1 MKPQTFGRN
10 HDIGRMVPIQ
20 CVKDDTLRD
29 LNIKDACFGL
39 LIIYEGTVNFQI
51 GDLSFEATGP
61 CFVCFDESS
70 SPTILRKRGVK
81 CDSV

>member
-10 HDIGRMVPIQ
+10 HDIGRVVPVQ

-39 LIIYEGTVNFQI
+39 LIIYEGIV
-51 GDLSFEATGP
+51 
-61 CFVCFDESS
+61 
-70 SPTILRKRGVK
+70 
-81 CDSV
+81 